1 METKILDCFQSKR
14 GDVFSLKNCVA
25 MCLAVFSAI
34 AMAESSQASNEIYPV
49 IDADGK
55 WVFPFS
61 QSQSPQVTCAALQV
75 CDLQLEAGEVITKLD
90 IEDPMHWS
98 VDTTFSGDVERR
110 IQHLIVMPI
119 EIGLATSLFVK
130 TNRRAYKIGLTS
142 RKTES
147 MSHVVFDYA
156 DANKEKEASKAMD
169 IVITPGVAP
178 EKTIA
183 STEHLLSAKPSK
195 KEQAPIEPT
204 PIKDIPKW
212 TLTSGHA
219 IGQELK
225 KWGSQSGWNVI
236 WNLPRD
242 VIVPSNTE
250 FVGEFKAAATNVIET
265 LAANGVLIH
274 AKFYDGNKTMVING
288 PGVVPQN

>member
-1 METKILDCFQSKR
+1 MKTKILDCFQSKR

-25 MCLAVFSAI
+25 MCLAVFSAM
-34 AMAESSQASNEIYPV
+34 AMAESSQANNEIHPV
-49 IDADGK
+49 IDTDGK

-61 QSQSPQVTCAALQV
+61 RSHLSQVTCAVLQV

-110 IQHLIVMPI
+110 TQHLIVMPI
-119 EIGLATSLFVK
+119 EIGLVTSLFVK
-130 TNRRAYKIGLTS
+130 TNRRAYKIALTS

-156 DANKEKEASKAMD
+156 DANNEKEASKAID
-169 IVITPGVAP
+169 IVITPGVVPEQAMASTEHSSPANAP
-178 EKTIA
+178 EKT
-183 STEHLLSAKPSK
+183 
-195 KEQAPIEPT
+195 QAFVEPI
-204 PIKDIPKW
+204 PIKEEPKW
-212 TLTSGHA
+212 TLVSGHT
-219 IGQELK
+219 ISQELK
-225 KWGSQSGWNVI
+225 NWGSQSGWNVI

-242 VIVPSNTE
+242 IIVPSTTE
-250 FVGEFKAAATNVIET
+250 FIGEFPTVAADVIKT
-265 LAANGVLIH
+265 LAANGALIN
-274 AKFYDGNKTMVING
+274 AKFYEGNKTMVVNG